1 MIRHLIF
8 KGVVLS
14 MALLTFGSVAS
25 GTEDPIR
32 KHSSHYKAFLLADAQ
47 TGRILDTDRPQR
59 LIYPAS
65 LVKMMVALIVLEE
78 VDSGKR
84 RLREKVLVSRSAS
97 KIGGSQ
103 VYLREGEVFELL
115 ELMKAM
121 VISSANDAAVA
132 VAEHVSGSRAKFMK
146 RMNRR
151 AWELGMQRTRFHSP
165 HGLPVRRGQ
174 QPDVTT
180 AYDLYLLSLELL
192 KHPQYLKWSSTR
204 LDTFRNGTFQLT
216 NTNHRLIRNYPG
228 MDGMKTGFY
237 SKAGFN
243 LVATAKR
250 KKMRLLSIVIG
261 TPNHRWRSFLTTSLL
276 DKGFKEYMAV
286 QLNPTG
292 ITVRPT
298 VQVLNGEVERLKLQT
313 AARAVVML
321 NAQEQQQVTMQVR
334 IPALVEAPV
343 VAGSRLGTLE
353 YMLGGKVF
361 YRVPLQASH
370 DVGPRSLL
378 ATLTHSLGFSLD

>member
-180 AYDLYLLSLELL
+180 AYDLYLLALELL

-228 MDGMKTGFY
+228 MDGMKTGY
-237 SKAGFN
+237 IRASGFN
-243 LVATAKR
+243 LDTQECCLVGLIE
-250 KKMRLLSIVIG
+250 RLNSGDRLSPINLSVQQHVGIRNVTVDDSEIGLTGCRESQLGLPDLDQFTLPHEYVDAGGVCIELMDCPGHRSIV
-261 TPNHRWRSFLTTSLL
+261 L
-276 DKGFKEYMAV
+276 DQGV
-286 QLNPTG
+286 
-292 ITVRPT
+292 
-298 VQVLNGEVERLKLQT
+298 
-313 AARAVVML
+313 
-321 NAQEQQQVTMQVR
+321 
-334 IPALVEAPV
+334 
-343 VAGSRLGTLE
+343 
-353 YMLGGKVF
+353 
-361 YRVPLQASH
+361 LQA
-370 DVGPRSLL
+370 VGVLEL
-378 ATLTHSLGFSLD
+378 ASG

>member
-8 KGVVLS
+8 RGIALSVAVL
-14 MALLTFGSVAS
+14 AFGSVAS

-32 KHSSHYKAFLLADAQ
+32 KHSKHYKAFLLADAQ

-78 VDSGKR
+78 VGSGKR
-84 RLREKVLVSRSAS
+84 NLHNKVRVSRAAS

-103 VYLREGEVFELL
+103 VYLKEGEVFELR

-132 VAEHVSGSRAKFMK
+132 IAEHVSGTRAKFME

-180 AYDLYLLSLELL
+180 TYDLYLLALELL

-250 KKMRLLSIVIG
+250 KNMRLISIVIG
-261 TPNHRWRSFLTTSLL
+261 APNHRWRRYFTTSLL
-276 DKGFKEYMAV
+276 DKGFKDYQAV

-298 VQVLNGEVERLKLQT
+298 IQVLNGETERLRLQT
-313 AARAVVML
+313 AARAIVML
-321 NAQEQQQVTMQVR
+321 NAQERRQVTMQVR

-343 VAGSRLGTLE
+343 AAGSRLGTLE
-353 YMLGGKVF
+353 YMLSGKVF

-370 DVGPRSLL
+370 DVETRSLL
-378 ATLTHSLGFSLD
+378 AKVTHSLGFSLD

>member
-1 MIRHLIF
+1 MRNSMLRVVAL
-8 KGVVLS
+8 GV
-14 MALLTFGSVAS
+14 ALLTFGSVAS
-25 GTEDPIR
+25 GAEDPIR
-32 KHSSHYKAFLLADAQ
+32 KHASHYKAFLLADAQ
-47 TGRILDTDRPQR
+47 TGRILDTDHPQR

-65 LVKMMVALIVLEE
+65 LVKMMVALIALEE

-84 RLREKVLVSRSAS
+84 RLDEKVRVSRAAS

-103 VYLREGEVFELL
+103 VYLREGEVFALQ

-132 VAEHVSGSRAKFMK
+132 LAEHISGNRAKFME

-180 AYDLYLLSLELL
+180 TYDLYLLALELL

-250 KKMRLLSIVIG
+250 KGMRLVSIVIG
-261 TPNHRWRSFLTTSLL
+261 APNHRWRSSLTKSLL
-276 DKGFKEYMAV
+276 DKGFTEYTAV
-286 QLNPTG
+286 QLNPPG
-292 ITVRPT
+292 VIVHPT
-298 VQVLNGEVERLKLQT
+298 VQVLNGEVERLRLQT
-313 AARAVVML
+313 AEPAVVML
-321 NAQEQQQVTMQVR
+321 STQERRQVTMQVR
-334 IPALVEAPV
+334 IPALVDAPV
-343 VAGSRLGTLE
+343 TAGSRLGTLE
-353 YMLGGKVF
+353 YLLGGEVIH
-361 YRVPLQASH
+361 RVPLQASH
-370 DVGPRSLL
+370 DVGTRSLL
-378 ATLTHSLGFSLD
+378 ATVTHSLGFSLD

>member
-192 KHPQYLKWSSTR
+192 KHPQ
-204 LDTFRNGTFQLT
+204 
-216 NTNHRLIRNYPG
+216 
-228 MDGMKTGFY
+228 
-237 SKAGFN
+237 
-243 LVATAKR
+243 
-250 KKMRLLSIVIG
+250 
-261 TPNHRWRSFLTTSLL
+261 
-276 DKGFKEYMAV
+276 
-286 QLNPTG
+286 
-292 ITVRPT
+292 
-298 VQVLNGEVERLKLQT
+298 
-313 AARAVVML
+313 
-321 NAQEQQQVTMQVR
+321 
-334 IPALVEAPV
+334 
-343 VAGSRLGTLE
+343 
-353 YMLGGKVF
+353 
-361 YRVPLQASH
+361 
-370 DVGPRSLL
+370 
-378 ATLTHSLGFSLD
+378 